1 MAVFLFPSASLVG
14 LQNCDSEE
22 DIGKKGMDRMMVWG
36 RVETINFM
44 IQIGK
49 SEK

>member
-22 DIGKKGMDRMMVWG
+22 DIGKKRNGQDDGV
-36 RVETINFM
+36 
-44 IQIGK
+44 GK
-49 SEK
+49 SRNYKLYDPNREK